1 MKTTTIGLFW
11 LSLCAGAWA
20 QDSGKRALEVFGVL
34 GLLGNLLFF
43 YLIFIGWALFGVA
56 FIPERTTAQ
65 VNTLRNR
72 STSTFLWGL
81 GAILACLLI
90 GGLLLGLADA
100 AKGQP
105 AGGMAGLVAIL
116 ILLGLMT
123 LLLIGWGS
131 VSLLL
136 GEAVGRA
143 FGKNDLSPGAAALLG
158 AALPVLIGWVPI
170 FGWALL
176 LYWICL
182 AIGCVLRMKV
192 GSGE

>member
-1 MKTTTIGLFW
+1 MKTMTTGLTW
-11 LSLCAGAWA
+11 LTLLTGVGA
-20 QDSGKRALEVFGVL
+20 QDAGRRALEVFGVL

-43 YLIFIGWALFGVA
+43 YLIFLGWALFSVA

-65 VNTLRNR
+65 VNTLRTR
-72 STSTFLWGL
+72 STSVFWRGL
-81 GAILACLLI
+81 VI
-90 GGLLLGLADA
+90 LLLGLLIAFLLLSLANA
-100 AKGQP
+100 AKDQP
-105 AGGMAGLVAIL
+105 AGGIAGLLGIL
-116 ILLGLMT
+116 ILFLLIT

-143 FGKNDLSPGAAALLG
+143 FGRTDLSPGSAALFG
-158 AALPVLIGWVPI
+158 SAPPVLLGWVPV

-176 LYWICL
+176 IYWTSL
-182 AIGCVLRMKV
+182 AIGCVGSRA